1 MIFTIAL
8 LCPGFFPLVIS
19 GLFLTVSNSL
29 LFSSAK
35 SSVFGHSWV
44 VKLSRKSLSSRELEK
59 MHFGA
64 LEKWDFRSVTDVNF
78 LNAKWSLFELPLGHR
93 FHWTFEDSE
102 SSKNSWFKRLR
113 KSKLE
118 TVSSR
123 ERSESDH
130 PILVSGKPSQFA
142 LVLTELKCTI
152 FGSARL
158 CGVR

>member
-1 MIFTIAL
+1 MCDVAERRRAL
-8 LCPGFFPLVIS
+8 SLRSLSCC
-19 GLFLTVSNSL
+19 LTVSNSL

-93 FHWTFEDSE
+93 FHGLFEDSE
-102 SSKNSWFKRLR
+102 SSKNSWF
-113 KSKLE
+113 
-118 TVSSR
+118 
-123 ERSESDH
+123 SESGRVNLKLSRRCWKKQLNNIFETEGG
-130 PILVSGKPSQFA
+130 PGQTAESTESLV
-142 LVLTELKCTI
+142 
-152 FGSARL
+152 
-158 CGVR
+158 